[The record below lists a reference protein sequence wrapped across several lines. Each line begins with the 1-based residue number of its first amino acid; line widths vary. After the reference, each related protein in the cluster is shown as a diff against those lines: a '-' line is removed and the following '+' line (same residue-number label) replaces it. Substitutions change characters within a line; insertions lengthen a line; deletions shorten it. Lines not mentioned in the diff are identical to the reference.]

1 LYSKSADEAYVFVCH
16 FLVGLIIFC
25 ISFALLSLLYCDQAG
40 QLDFLLSK
48 ASEYSNFISKD
59 LEELQA
65 SMAMQAQKKME
76 KADKRKRKSSG
87 ESSSGRGK
95 KTKANSG
102 EELKTAFVKDAQVR
116 AAAKPI
122 FVQPPNLADG
132 CYLKDYQL
140 EGVRWL
146 TSLFENGVSG
156 ILADEVRLLQWR
168 FFHFLK
174 QLVEQTSHSCVP
186 LLHHQK
192 QMGLGKTIQVIG
204 LVAHLLTQNV
214 AGPFLVVAPLATLP
228 NWVREF
234 EKWLPTQPVIRY
246 HGTAADR
253 EAMMRGPMNPK
264 ERRNKSFPVIIT
276 SYETAIRDLNK
287 LTKLSDYAYVIVD
300 EGHRLKNH
308 RCMLIQS
315 LKSIKT
321 NNRLLLTG
329 TPIQSECL
337 RLRCGVLYCE
347 NAISV
352 WTCSIYFSLLQI
364 LSMSS
369 GVSSILSI
377 RKSLTT

>member
-1 LYSKSADEAYVFVCH
+1 
-16 FLVGLIIFC
+16 
-25 ISFALLSLLYCDQAG
+25 
-40 QLDFLLSK
+40 LDFLLSK

-65 SMAMQAQKKME
+65 SMAMQAQIKME
-76 KADKRKRKSSG
+76 KADKRNKRKSTD
-87 ESSSGRGK
+87 SSSGKGK
-95 KTKANSG
+95 KSKANSG

-116 AAAKPI
+116 ASTKPI

-156 ILADEVRLLQWR
+156 ILADEVRFITMAFCTTFGESSKPLILAS
-168 FFHFLK
+168 HFL
-174 QLVEQTSHSCVP
+174 
-186 LLHHQK
+186 HHKK

-214 AGPFLVVAPLATLP
+214 SGPFLVVAPLATLP

-329 TPIQSECL
+329 TPIQSEFLQL
-337 RLRCGVLYCE
+337 R
-347 NAISV
+347 
-352 WTCSIYFSLLQI
+352 
-364 LSMSS
+364 
-369 GVSSILSI
+369 
-377 RKSLTT
+377 